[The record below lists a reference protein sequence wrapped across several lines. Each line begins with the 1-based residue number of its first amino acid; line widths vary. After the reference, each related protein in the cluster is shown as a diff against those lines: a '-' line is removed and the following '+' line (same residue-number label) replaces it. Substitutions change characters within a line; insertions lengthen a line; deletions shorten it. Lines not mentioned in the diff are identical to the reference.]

1 MSNKNNKLY
10 LKFNKKTVLI
20 TGGSRGIGKQIK
32 KDFENLGAK
41 VISISTKNFD
51 LSKKDDLKN
60 LISYI
65 NSFKKIDILINNAG
79 INYSQRIENFIE
91 ADYENLMNINL
102 KSVFIL
108 TSQISKKMIK
118 NKFGRIVN
126 IASIASERVREG
138 RSVYSTSKFGL
149 IGFTKTIAVELA
161 KYNVLVNAVSPGFI
175 NTEMTRSMLKKNE
188 IKKLTNQVPMN
199 RLGTTKDI
207 SNAVMFLCS
216 DINTFITGQNLIV
229 DGGFI
234 GAVNA

>member
-60 LISYI
+60 LITYI